1 MFQFD
6 FSFSGETHGIA
17 ICDEPRIPFIVI
29 ASHRVA
35 RMRAPNDR
43 LREAIQE
50 PRKRFWIASSQTLLA
65 MTVIQTCIRSL
76 AARRAR
82 SFEIHPPP

>member
-6 FSFSGETHGIA
+6 FRFSAPKHGIA
-17 ICDEPRIPFIVI
+17 ICCEARIPIIVI

>member
-29 ASHRVA
+29 ASA
-35 RMRAPNDR
+35 S
-43 LREAIQE
+43 EAIQE
-50 PRKRFWIASSQTLLA
+50 PRKDSGSRRRKRSSQ
-65 MTVIQTCIRSL
+65 
-76 AARRAR
+76 
-82 SFEIHPPP
+82 